1 MHSEPPLRIVV
12 TGASSGIGNAIAS
25 ALTTNGHIVL
35 GLARRFP
42 TPVAAFV
49 NQSAPS
55 RQDIACDVA
64 NWSQV
69 ASIAEV
75 LNQNWPA
82 IDALICCAAI
92 QGEICPTLAS
102 DPEQWLDTIQT
113 NLAGTYFP
121 IRAFAPLLKKSN
133 RRAKILCFSGGGA
146 SRARP
151 NFSSYAASKTGVVR
165 LVETIASENDGLPLD
180 INAIAPGAVPTFM
193 TDSII
198 AAGPELA
205 GSQEYQSAL
214 SLKESGAD
222 PMKRALDLV
231 EWLISPASDGVSG
244 RLLSANWDPWK
255 TLNSAH
261 LKGTDIYKLRRVLP

>member
-1 MHSEPPLRIVV
+1 MHPEQPLRIVV
-12 TGASSGIGNAIAS
+12 TGASSGIGNAVAS
-25 ALTTNGHIVL
+25 ALATNGHIVL

-42 TPVAAFV
+42 TTVTDFV
-49 NQSAPS
+49 NQSASS
-55 RQDIACDVA
+55 RQDIACDV
-64 NWSQV
+64 SQWDQV
-69 ASIAEV
+69 TSIANA
-75 LNQNWPA
+75 LKQNWPA
-82 IDALICCAAI
+82 IDALVCCAAV
-92 QGEICPTLAS
+92 QGEICPAFDS
-102 DPEQWLDTIQT
+102 DPQQWLATVQT

-121 IRAFAPLLKKSN
+121 IRAFAPLLKQTN

-205 GSQEYQSAL
+205 GAQEYQSAL
-214 SLKESGAD
+214 ALKESGSD

-231 EWLISPASDGVSG
+231 DWLISPASDGVTG

-255 TLNSAH
+255 TLTSAN
-261 LKGTDIYKLRRVLP
+261 LKGTEIYKLRRVLP